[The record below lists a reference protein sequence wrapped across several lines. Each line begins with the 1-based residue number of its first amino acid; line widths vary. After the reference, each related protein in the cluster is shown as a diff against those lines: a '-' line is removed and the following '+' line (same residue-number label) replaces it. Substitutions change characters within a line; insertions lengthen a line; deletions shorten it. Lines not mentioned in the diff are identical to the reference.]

1 MSVKVNGSKSGDKKT
16 YETTTQVSGGWRSTV
31 APRSVV
37 IQRSQSNQPGVRGGL
52 IQRSLSNQMYSG
64 LDADPTTYQ
73 VVSQTGVTSVK
84 DCTEKEKKDMQDLNG
99 RFASYIEK
107 VRFLEAQNRKLG
119 EELGKLK
126 QTWGKETN
134 SVKNMYES
142 ELEELRKLMD
152 ENEKQKAELQI
163 KVDSLEQE
171 LGETNQVLDE
181 VKAERDR
188 VKEANNEQ
196 SRYIINLEAE
206 LKNLRQTIEGL
217 ESDKK
222 QSKNE
227 ITRLM
232 DALKR
237 ARLDLDAE
245 TLAHIEAENKG
256 QTLEEEIEFLKN
268 IHQEELKEL
277 GALAYRDTTSENRE
291 FWKNEM
297 AQAIRDLQDAYDE
310 KLEQMREELKSKYTV
325 KVMEFKTAS
334 VRHGLEA
341 THSKDETKR
350 LRQQLADLRAKLADL
365 ESRNVQKDKE
375 VELLQRELQDKE
387 RDLEHDNTEL
397 RNEIAQLRAE
407 MEAILKELQELINTK
422 LGLEMEIAAYRKLLE
437 GEESRVQRQGSQEG
451 KIEPSNAAVNTAVP
465 DHTKVVKGEMSAK
478 TTYQRSAKGP
488 VAICDCAADG
498 KYVCLENGGRKE
510 ENIGGW
516 RVVRNIDGQVR
527 TDIVLDADFKLKAGS
542 KCKLYA
548 LNCKPS
554 DASANDIEVKT
565 KSWEMGA
572 NIVTKLVNTNG
583 DDRATH
589 VQKTTYSSVSTN

>member
-107 VRFLEAQNRKLG
+107 VRFLEAQNRKLA

-152 ENEKQKAELQI
+152 ESEKQKAELQI

-256 QTLEEEIEFLKN
+256 QTLQEEIEFLKN

-310 KLEQMREELKSKYTV
+310 KLEQMRKELESKYTV

-437 GEESRVQRQGSQEG
+437 GEENRGQKQVSGDVGL
-451 KIEPSNAAVNTAVP
+451 SN
-465 DHTKVVKGEMSAK
+465 K
-478 TTYQRSAKGP
+478 
-488 VAICDCAADG
+488 
-498 KYVCLENGGRKE
+498 
-510 ENIGGW
+510 NIM
-516 RVVRNIDGQVR
+516 
-527 TDIVLDADFKLKAGS
+527 
-542 KCKLYA
+542 
-548 LNCKPS
+548 
-554 DASANDIEVKT
+554 
-565 KSWEMGA
+565 KS
-572 NIVTKLVNTNG
+572 
-583 DDRATH
+583 
-589 VQKTTYSSVSTN
+589 